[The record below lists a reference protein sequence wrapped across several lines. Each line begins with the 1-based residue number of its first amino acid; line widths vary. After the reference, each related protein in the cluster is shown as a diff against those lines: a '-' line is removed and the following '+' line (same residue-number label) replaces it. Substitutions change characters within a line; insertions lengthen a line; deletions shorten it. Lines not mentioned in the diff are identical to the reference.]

1 MDLKVIGMALSLQWT
16 PSLKQVEYSLTGRY
30 QPLPS
35 LVEHP
40 GEVIRKALQ
49 DIPRKGDT
57 NLFHIHLGVEAEFGS
72 YESLL
77 NVQFHTLKREPA
89 ESPFLIQALE
99 QAAGYLKN
107 GHHLVVVSE
116 TGISG
121 TAAVVLAGPD
131 SQIPGV
137 VSLSTWPPRE
147 GSQQGFEYVGVAS
160 PPDPA
165 DLEKLAQ
172 HLALEMNDY
181 SVVLGSFNAPR
192 RDGEALAAF
201 IQTAL
206 AIKNKILPAWN
217 NTQLASVSQN
227 GRPRLQI
234 SSHSRPWLSS
244 GMEFKR
250 QAVFAQTILNESAW
264 KVVLLEEIPRQIDV
278 KEVRTIPKQDPL
290 LIPLSGHE
298 HQDFLQQLNNL
309 DALLEQ
315 PGSLKTIA
323 EVAYAKFSR
332 NKGPLTCCLLGNDR
346 QSLRKEISHAKNGL
360 AKALETG
367 QPWTSPAGSYFTPH
381 PLGEYPIAF
390 VYPGAF
396 NSYPGMA
403 REMFFAFPGLQD
415 AAQKVI
421 PDLRHSLAEEFLYL
435 GGPDRDPN
443 LPDEQ
448 QQTAFYD
455 HPDKLIE
462 SGISLS
468 VLYTLLLRE
477 VFQLRPQAALGYSLG
492 EASMLW
498 ANQVWQNAQ
507 DSSQKWQQ
515 SRLFKDQLAGEMLAV
530 KRYLKRDLPPDFWTS
545 YIVKAGAKDAETVCQ
560 QEATAFL
567 TIQNTAD
574 EVVIAGEQAACQRV
588 IDRLEC
594 RALPMPFKA
603 AIHNPTL
610 ASNYDDFLDLYLNP
624 TISNPDIRFYSA
636 AEYQE
641 LELTEENLSRKM
653 TEMTIHGLDFPR
665 LVNRVYA
672 DGARIF
678 IEVGPQKTCSRW
690 IGTILAGKPHAAI
703 PINKKYQSDIVG
715 ILKVLSLLVSHGVQL
730 DLDALYQRKLPTPA
744 SASADFSR
752 KSTERKTVKKAQVP
766 LSKTSQSS
774 GSLNAAY
781 FQHLDR
787 LSEGIVRSHQS
798 YLKEQR
804 VISENLLKIAS
815 LQQDIPSQATLR
827 DPDSQAL
834 YSRQQ
839 IQAFTTGNPEVCFGD
854 LFQGFKGQRIPLLPN
869 GPLQFIDR
877 VVEINAQ
884 FGKVE
889 QGTSLVSEFDLPANS
904 WYMSSGTTI
913 LPHVALMEIALQ
925 PCGFLSAYMG
935 SILGKEGQ
943 DLYFRNLDGDA
954 NLLDWPVNPTGPLT
968 NRVKLISSSSLGDVI
983 IQKYGFELYWG
994 KQPFITGSSSF
1005 GYFTLPMLQ
1014 NQQGLD
1020 GGNDQQTWKEE
1031 QPEQGSWVPFNKHNL
1046 PLNGT
1051 PRLPSPQR
1059 IWIAREG
1066 GRYGQGY
1073 LYLSQPIPRQS
1084 WFYSAHFHQ
1093 DPVMPGSLGVE
1104 TMAAALQTAAA
1115 LWGIP
1120 NNLVWRMAADSRL
1133 DWKYRGQINPDN
1145 GEITVDLHI
1154 KSIKKNNTGWEI
1166 NADGQ
1171 LWKDSK
1177 RIYQVDNLK
1186 LESYPLS
1193 RESKR

>member
-1 MDLKVIGMALSLQWT
+1 MDLKVIGIALSLQWT
-16 PSLKQVEYSLTGRY
+16 PSLKHVEYSLTGKY
-30 QPLPS
+30 QPQPS

-49 DIPRKGDT
+49 DIPEKGDT
-57 NLFHIHLGVEAEFGS
+57 DLIHIHLGVEAEFGS

-77 NVQFHTLKREPA
+77 NEQFRTLKSEPA
-89 ESPFLIQALE
+89 QSPFLVQVLE

-107 GHHLVVVSE
+107 SHHLVVVSE

-131 SQIPGV
+131 SQITGV
-137 VSLSTWPPRE
+137 VSLSSWPPRE
-147 GSQQGFEYVGVAS
+147 GSPQGFEYVGVAS

-172 HLALEMNDY
+172 QLALITNDY
-181 SVVLGSFNAPR
+181 SAVLGSFNAPR
-192 RDGEALAAF
+192 REGEALAPL

-227 GRPRLQI
+227 GKPRLQI

-244 GMEFKR
+244 GKDIKR
-250 QAVFAQTILNESAW
+250 QALFAQTIPNGSTWILIH
-264 KVVLLEEIPRQIDV
+264 LEEIPRQIDV
-278 KEVRTIPKQDPL
+278 KEIRTIPKQDPL
-290 LIPLSGHE
+290 LIPLSGYE
-298 HQDFLQQLNNL
+298 QQDFIQQLDSL

-323 EVAYAKFSR
+323 VDAYAKYSR
-332 NKGPLTCCLLGNDR
+332 KMGPLTCCLLGKDR
-346 QSLRKEISHAKNGL
+346 QSLRKEISHAKTGL
-360 AKALETG
+360 VKALETG

-381 PLGEYPIAF
+381 PLGEYPVAF

-403 REMFFAFPGLQD
+403 RELFFAFPGLQD
-415 AAQKVI
+415 AVQKVI

-448 QQTAFYD
+448 QQAAFYD

-507 DSSQKWQQ
+507 DSSQKWRQ
-515 SRLFKDQLAGEMLAV
+515 SRLFKNQLAGEMLAV
-530 KRYLKRDLPPDFWTS
+530 KKYLNRNLSPDFWTS
-545 YIVKAGAKDAETVCQ
+545 FILKAAAEDVEAACQ
-560 QEATAFL
+560 LEAAAFL
-567 TIQNTAD
+567 TIQNTTN
-574 EVVIAGEQAACQRV
+574 EVVIAGERGACQRV

-610 ASNYDDFLDLYLNP
+610 ASSYDDFLDLYRNP
-624 TISNPDIRFYSA
+624 TIRNPDIRFYSA

-641 LELTEENLSRKM
+641 LELTEDNLSRKM
-653 TEMTIHGLDFPR
+653 TAMTIHRLDFPR
-665 LVNRVYA
+665 LVNRVYD

-703 PINKKYQSDIVG
+703 PINKKYQSDTVG

-730 DLDALYQRKLPTPA
+730 DLDAIYQRKPPLPT
-744 SASADFSR
+744 SASADFPR
-752 KSTERKTVKKAQVP
+752 KSIERKTVEKARGP

-787 LSEGIVRSHQS
+787 LSEGIARSHQS

-804 VISENLLKIAS
+804 VLSENLLKIAS
-815 LQQDIPSQATLR
+815 LQQGKSSLSVLR
-827 DPDSQAL
+827 NPDREAL

-839 IQAFTTGNPEVCFGD
+839 IQAFTTGDPEVCFGD

-869 GPLQFIDR
+869 GSLQFIDR
-877 VVEINAQ
+877 VVDINAQ

-889 QGTSLVSEFDLPANS
+889 QGASLVSEFDLPANS
-904 WYMSSGTTI
+904 WYMTSGPTI

-943 DLYFRNLDGDA
+943 DLYFRNLDGEA
-954 NLLDWPVNPTGPLT
+954 NLLGWPVNPSGPLT
-968 NRVKLISSSSLGDVI
+968 NQVKLISSSSLGDVI
-983 IQKYGFELYWG
+983 IQKYDFELSWG

-1020 GGNDQQTWKEE
+1020 GGKDQQTWKEE
-1031 QPEQGSWVPFNKHNL
+1031 QPEKGSWLTFNQHAL

-1051 PRLPSPQR
+1051 PRLPSPDR
-1059 IWIAREG
+1059 IWIARDG
-1066 GRYGQGY
+1066 GRHGQGY
-1073 LYLSQPIPRQS
+1073 LYLNQPIPRRS

-1115 LWGIP
+1115 QWGIP
-1120 NNLVWRMAADSRL
+1120 DNLVWRMAADSRL
-1133 DWKYRGQINPDN
+1133 DWKYRGQINPEN
-1145 GEITVDLHI
+1145 GEITVDMHI

>member
-1 MDLKVIGMALSLQWT
+1 MDLKLTGMALSLQWT
-16 PSLKQVEYSLTGRY
+16 PSLKQVEYSLTGKY

-40 GEVIRKALQ
+40 GEVIQKALE
-49 DIPRKGDT
+49 DIPNKGDT
-57 NLFHIHLGVEAEFGS
+57 ILIHIHLGVEAEFGY

-77 NVQFHTLKREPA
+77 NEQFQTLKRESA
-89 ESPFLIQALE
+89 QSPYLIQVLE

-107 GHHLVVVSE
+107 EHRLVVVSE

-121 TAAVVLAGPD
+121 TTAVVLASPD
-131 SQIPGV
+131 SLIPGI
-137 VSLSTWPPRE
+137 VSLSSWPSLDGRK
-147 GSQQGFEYVGVAS
+147 QGFEYIGVAS
-160 PPDPA
+160 PPDPD
-165 DLEKLAQ
+165 DLEILAQ
-172 HLALEMNDY
+172 QLVLEAKDY
-181 SVVLGSFNAPR
+181 SAVLGSFNAPR

-206 AIKNKILPAWN
+206 AIKNKILPAWIN
-217 NTQLASVSQN
+217 NPLESVPQS
-227 GRPRLQI
+227 GRPNLQI
-234 SSHSRPWLSS
+234 SGHSRPWLSL
-244 GMEFKR
+244 GMDFKR
-250 QAVFAQTILNESAW
+250 KALFAQTVLNESAW
-264 KVVLLEEIPRQIDV
+264 KLVLLEEIPRQTDV
-278 KEVRTIPKQDPL
+278 KVIRTIPKQDPI
-290 LIPLSGHE
+290 LIPLSGYE
-298 HQDFLQQLNNL
+298 YQDFLKKLENL
-309 DALLEQ
+309 ETLLEQ

-323 EVAYAKFSR
+323 DNAYTNYSR
-332 NKGPLTCCLLGNDR
+332 KREPLTCCLLGNDR
-346 QSLRKEISHAKNGL
+346 QSLRKEISHAKSGL
-360 AKALETG
+360 ANALETG
-367 QPWTSPAGSYFTPH
+367 QIWNSPAGSYFTPQ

-403 REMFFAFPGLQD
+403 RELFFAFPGLQD
-415 AAQKVI
+415 AVQKII

-435 GGPDRDPN
+435 GGPNRDPS

-448 QQTAFYD
+448 QQAVFYD

-462 SGISLS
+462 SGISIS

-477 VFQLRPQAALGYSLG
+477 VFHLRPQAALGYSLG

-515 SRLFKDQLAGEMLAV
+515 SRLFKDQLAGEMVAV
-530 KRYLKRDLPPDFWTS
+530 QKYLKRDLPPDFWTS
-545 YIVKAGAKDAETVCQ
+545 YILKAAAEDAEAACQ
-560 QEATAFL
+560 QEPMAFL

-574 EVVIAGEQAACQRV
+574 EVVIAGVQAACQRV

-610 ASNYDDFLDLYLNP
+610 ASSSDDFLDLYRNP
-624 TISNPDIRFYSA
+624 TTKNPDICFYSA

-641 LELTEENLSRKM
+641 LELTEKNLSQKM
-653 TEMTIHGLDFPR
+653 TDMTIHWLDFPR
-665 LVNRVYA
+665 LVNQVYD

-690 IGTILAGKPHAAI
+690 IGTILSGKPHAAI
-703 PINKKYQSDIVG
+703 PINKKYQSDVVG

-730 DLDALYQRKLPTPA
+730 DLDALYQRKLPDPA
-744 SASADFSR
+744 STSVVDFQ
-752 KSTERKTVKKAQVP
+752 KSTERKTAEKAQAP
-766 LSKTSQSS
+766 LSNTSQAS
-774 GSLNAAY
+774 GSLNTAY

-787 LSEGIVRSHQS
+787 LSEGIIRSHQS
-798 YLKEQR
+798 YLKEQG
-804 VISENLLKIAS
+804 VITENLLKVATLQQGFPSHSS
-815 LQQDIPSQATLR
+815 LQ
-827 DPDSQAL
+827 DPDRRTL

-839 IQAFTTGNPEVCFGD
+839 IQAFTTGDPEVCFGD
-854 LFQGFKGQRIPLLPN
+854 LFQGFEGRRIPLLPN

-877 VVEINAQ
+877 VVDINGQ
-884 FGKVE
+884 FGKVKT
-889 QGTSLVSEFDLPANS
+889 GASLVSEFDLPANS
-904 WYMSSGTTI
+904 WYKTRESTI
-913 LPHVALMEIALQ
+913 VPHVALMEIALQ

-943 DLYFRNLDGDA
+943 DLYFRNLDGEA
-954 NLLDWPVNPTGPLT
+954 TLLDWPENPTGPLT
-968 NRVKLISSSSLGDVI
+968 NQVELISSSSLGDVI
-983 IQKYGFELYWG
+983 IQKYSFELYWG

-1020 GGNDQQTWKEE
+1020 SGKDQRTWKEE
-1031 QPEQGSWVPFNKHNL
+1031 QPEKGSWVTIDDHSL

-1059 IWIAREG
+1059 IWIARKG
-1066 GRYGQGY
+1066 GRHGQGY
-1073 LYLSQPIPRQS
+1073 LYLRQPIPKQS

-1115 LWGIP
+1115 LWDIP
-1120 NNLVWRMAADSRL
+1120 KDLDWRMAADTRL
-1133 DWKYRGQINPDN
+1133 DWKYRGQISPDN
-1145 GEITVDLHI
+1145 GEITVELHI
-1154 KSIKKNNTGWEI
+1154 KSVKKKNTGWEI

-1171 LWKDSK
+1171 LWKGSK
-1177 RIYQVDNLK
+1177 RIYQVDNLS
-1186 LESYPLS
+1186 LETYPLS
-1193 RESKR
+1193 QESKR

>member
-1 MDLKVIGMALSLQWT
+1 MDLNIIGMALSLQWT
-16 PSLKQVEYSLTGRY
+16 PSLKQVEYALTGKY

-49 DIPRKGDT
+49 DIPEKGDT
-57 NLFHIHLGVEAEFGS
+57 ELIHIHLGVEAELGS

-77 NVQFHTLKREPA
+77 NDEFHSLNREA
-89 ESPFLIQALE
+89 AQSPFLIQVLE
-99 QAAGYLKN
+99 QAAGYLNKD
-107 GHHLVVVSE
+107 HHLVVVSE

-121 TAAVVLAGPD
+121 TAAVVLASSD
-131 SQIPGV
+131 LQIPGV
-137 VSLSTWPPRE
+137 VNLSSWPSRE
-147 GSQQGFEYVGVAS
+147 GSPQGFEYVGVAR

-172 HLALEMNDY
+172 QLAHITNDY
-181 SVVLGSFNAPR
+181 SAVLGSFNAPR
-192 RDGEALAAF
+192 REGESLAAL

-227 GRPRLQI
+227 SRPRLQI
-234 SSHSRPWLSS
+234 CGHSRPWLPS
-244 GMEFKR
+244 GTDFKR
-250 QAVFAQTILNESAW
+250 QALFAQKILNESTW
-264 KVVLLEEIPRQIDV
+264 KLIHLEEIPRQTAI
-278 KEVRTIPKQDPL
+278 KAVRTIPKQDPL

-298 HQDFLQQLNNL
+298 QQDFLQQLDNL
-309 DALLEQ
+309 DTLLEQ

-323 EVAYAKFSR
+323 ENAYAKYSR

-346 QSLRKEISHAKNGL
+346 QSLKKEISHAKNGL
-360 AKALETG
+360 VKALETG

-381 PLGEYPIAF
+381 PLGEYPVAF

-403 REMFFAFPGLQD
+403 RELFFAFPGLQD
-415 AAQKVI
+415 AVQKVI

-443 LPDEQ
+443 LSDEQ
-448 QQTAFYD
+448 QQAAFYD

-507 DSSQKWQQ
+507 DSSQKWRQ

-530 KRYLKRDLPPDFWTS
+530 ENYFKQALPPDFWTS
-545 YIVKAGAKDAETVCQ
+545 YILKAAVEDVEAACQ

-574 EVVIAGEQAACQRV
+574 EVVIAGIRDACQRV

-603 AIHNPTL
+603 AIHNPAL
-610 ASNYDDFLDLYLNP
+610 ASSYDDFLNLYRNP
-624 TISNPDIRFYSA
+624 TIRNPDIRFYSA

-653 TEMTIHGLDFPR
+653 TEMTIHRLDFPR
-665 LVNRVYA
+665 LVNRVHD

-730 DLDALYQRKLPTPA
+730 DLDALYQRRLPTPA
-744 SASADFSR
+744 SASTDYSR
-752 KSTERKTVKKAQVP
+752 KSTVRNTVDKAQVP
-766 LSKTSQSS
+766 LSKTSQSP

-781 FQHLDR
+781 FEHLDR

-815 LQQDIPSQATLR
+815 LQQGFPSQITLR
-827 DPDSQAL
+827 DPDRQAL
-834 YSRQQ
+834 FSRQQ

-854 LFQGFKGQRIPLLPN
+854 LFQG
-869 GPLQFIDR
+869 
-877 VVEINAQ
+877 
-884 FGKVE
+884 
-889 QGTSLVSEFDLPANS
+889 
-904 WYMSSGTTI
+904 
-913 LPHVALMEIALQ
+913 
-925 PCGFLSAYMG
+925 
-935 SILGKEGQ
+935 
-943 DLYFRNLDGDA
+943 
-954 NLLDWPVNPTGPLT
+954 
-968 NRVKLISSSSLGDVI
+968 
-983 IQKYGFELYWG
+983 
-994 KQPFITGSSSF
+994 
-1005 GYFTLPMLQ
+1005 
-1014 NQQGLD
+1014 
-1020 GGNDQQTWKEE
+1020 
-1031 QPEQGSWVPFNKHNL
+1031 
-1046 PLNGT
+1046 
-1051 PRLPSPQR
+1051 
-1059 IWIAREG
+1059 
-1066 GRYGQGY
+1066 
-1073 LYLSQPIPRQS
+1073 
-1084 WFYSAHFHQ
+1084 
-1093 DPVMPGSLGVE
+1093 
-1104 TMAAALQTAAA
+1104 
-1115 LWGIP
+1115 
-1120 NNLVWRMAADSRL
+1120 
-1133 DWKYRGQINPDN
+1133 
-1145 GEITVDLHI
+1145 
-1154 KSIKKNNTGWEI
+1154 
-1166 NADGQ
+1166 
-1171 LWKDSK
+1171 
-1177 RIYQVDNLK
+1177 
-1186 LESYPLS
+1186 
-1193 RESKR
+1193 